1 MIAPAHHPC
10 PILETSLRKYNLAIL
25 TISRIIVPN
34 HYPLTT
40 NHYPLS
46 TTLLHLVSYLSF
58 SFFARDTVNDPPLA
72 GKLLAVLAEPWHL
85 ISLFTIPYNQHP
97 LLHLITSSS
106 FFLSMPFPDPRSV
119 PAGQPGWHR

>member
-25 TISRIIVPN
+25 KISRIIVPN

-58 SFFARDTVNDPPLA
+58 SFFARDTVNDPPFA
-72 GKLLAVLAEPWHL
+72 GKPWNDLAATSQIMPPYPNHL
-85 ISLFTIPYNQHP
+85 SPHP
-97 LLHLITSSS
+97 PH
-106 FFLSMPFPDPRSV
+106 P
-119 PAGQPGWHR
+119 